1 MPATPVRIGFILNE
15 YRRSVGQDEDVK
27 AKFGSLA
34 RQSEDPI
41 PTYFTV
47 EADGDTIA
55 AERLELLSA
64 TRRRFRAVITDTEN
78 MIDVDM
84 TEAAP
89 VVRYVDPRRSADM
102 TAIVAEVSIDLGRN
116 TTTAIL
122 WG

>member
-47 EADGDTIA
+47 EDDGDTIA

-102 TAIVAEVSIDLGRN
+102 TAIIAEVSIDLGRN